1 MCGIVGYFGAAQ
13 LDLTK
18 AASTILHRGPDMQNI
33 TAGRNWKVAFNRLA
47 IFDLSANAMQPFAH
61 DGVTVFLNGEIYNYV
76 ELRAEHANEFTC
88 HTHCDVEIVPFLFRK
103 YGVNFLNKLNGAFA
117 VVIIDEATGTNYLVR
132 DRYGKRP
139 LYYTNQDGCLFFAS
153 ETKALRPLVA
163 LKPDKTNLAV
173 NLTSSIL
180 IQPLSLYEEVFL
192 VNPGAYIQYN
202 ANGHRECRWYQPN
215 ITVRPQSFHEVEEKF
230 IALYK
235 DSIRLRHRGDV
246 PVGIFL
252 SGGLDSTSIA
262 HFSHQQPMADFHL
275 ITASI
280 EGKAEWESVT
290 TDTLI
295 RDRFCGELGRKRI
308 DVKIN
313 FDFWNR
319 SIVRIVEGQES
330 LFVNNGNLVFHA
342 LAQAANAAGVKV
354 ALSGLGGDELF
365 GGYPWSS
372 YARWFPPAI
381 MRQFLFRNSGDFA
394 NEIYTALARLNN
406 RITGNKAATF
416 FRLVAQAQVWHA
428 QSISSQFAPYLL
440 HESRDITGRIH
451 QYSREYFRWARTAVK
466 DDVLNQFNLAFIFTV
481 LGHQIEASELP
492 AAKYAIDGRSPLL
505 DYRLMEY
512 MMSVPDQMKI
522 KEGQKGLFRQILSKY
537 LPPYITDAPKSG
549 PTPNQHQWLQDDKF
563 RREVKGF
570 LWRNRHLISELL
582 SPQVAQLVAQD
593 YIYQAKYK
601 TMMVFS
607 LISFVLW
614 AKLHVENS
622 IADTSITFRELATS

>member
-1 MCGIVGYFGAAQ
+1 MCGIVGYFGEAQ
-13 LDLTK
+13 LDLTE
-18 AASTILHRGPDMQNI
+18 AASKILHRGPDMQNI

-47 IFDLSANAMQPFAH
+47 IFDLTANGMQPFAH
-61 DGVTVFLNGEIYNYV
+61 AGVTVFLNGEIYNHL
-76 ELRAEHANEFTC
+76 ELRAEHAHEFTC
-88 HTHCDVEIVPFLFRK
+88 HSHCDVEIVPFLFRK

-117 VVIIDEATGTNYLVR
+117 IVIIDEVTGTHYLVR
-132 DRYGKRP
+132 DRYGKKP

-163 LKPDKTNLAV
+163 LKPDKTNLAI

-262 HFSHQQPMADFHL
+262 HFSHQQPKADFQL

-295 RDRFCGELGRKRI
+295 RDRFCAELGRERTNA
-308 DVKIN
+308 KIN

-319 SIVRIVEGQES
+319 NILRIVESQES
-330 LFVNNGNLVFHA
+330 IFVNNGNLIFHA
-342 LAQAANAAGVKV
+342 MASAAHANGAKIILTGC
-354 ALSGLGGDELF
+354 GGDELF
-365 GGYPWSS
+365 GGYPW
-372 YARWFPPAI
+372 YKYMRWFPPAI
-381 MRQFLFRNSGDFA
+381 MRQFLFRDSGDFA

-406 RITGNKAATF
+406 RLTGNKAATF

-428 QSISSQFAPYLL
+428 QSMSPQFAPYLL
-440 HESRDITGRIH
+440 HKSRDITDRIH
-451 QYSREYFRWARTAVK
+451 QYSREYSRWAQTAINN
-466 DDVLNQFNLAFIFTV
+466 DLLNQVNSATIFTMMGSEV
-481 LGHQIEASELP
+481 EALDIP
-492 AAKYAIDGRSPLL
+492 GAKYSLDCRSPFL
-505 DYRLMEY
+505 DYRLFEY

-522 KEGQKGLFRQILSKY
+522 NGGSKGLQRQILSKY
-537 LPPYITDAPKSG
+537 LPPYVTDAPKSG
-549 PTPNQHQWLQDDKF
+549 PTPNLHLWLQNDKF
-563 RREVKGF
+563 RREVKYF
-570 LWRNRHLISELL
+570 LGRNRDLISELL

-614 AKLHVENS
+614 AKLHVETS

>member
-1 MCGIVGYFGAAQ
+1 MCGIVGYFGEAQ
-13 LDLTK
+13 LDLTE
-18 AASTILHRGPDMQNI
+18 AASKILHRGPDMQNI

-47 IFDLSANAMQPFAH
+47 IFDLSANGMQPFTH
-61 DGVTVFLNGEIYNYV
+61 DRVTVFLNGEIYNHL
-76 ELRAEHANEFTC
+76 ELRAEHAHEFTC

-117 VVIIDEATGTNYLVR
+117 IVIIDEATGANYLVR
-132 DRYGKRP
+132 DRYGKKP
-139 LYYTNQDGCLFFAS
+139 LYYTNQNGCLFFAS
-153 ETKALRPLVA
+153 ETKALRPLVT
-163 LKPDKTNLAV
+163 LKPDKINLAV
-173 NLTSSIL
+173 NLSSSIL
-180 IQPLSLYEEVFL
+180 IQPLSLYEGVFQ
-192 VNPGAYIQYN
+192 VNPGAYIQHN
-202 ANGHRECRWYQPN
+202 ASRHWECRWYQPN
-215 ITVRPQSFHEVEEKF
+215 ITVRPQTFNEVEETF
-230 IALYK
+230 IALFK

-262 HFSHQQPMADFHL
+262 HFSHQQPGADFQL

-290 TDTLI
+290 TDTLV
-295 RDRFCGELGRKRI
+295 RDRFCSELGREQINAKI
-308 DVKIN
+308 D

-319 SIVRIVEGQES
+319 NIVRIVESQENI
-330 LFVNNGNLVFHA
+330 FVNNGNLIFHA
-342 LAQAANAAGVKV
+342 MASAANANGAKIILTGN
-354 ALSGLGGDELF
+354 GGDELF
-365 GGYPWSS
+365 GGYPFHK
-372 YARWFPPAI
+372 YLRWFQPAI
-381 MRQFLFRNSGDFA
+381 MRQFLFRNSGSVA
-394 NEIYTALARLNN
+394 NEIYPALAQLNN

-416 FRLVAQAQVWHA
+416 FRLLAQAQVWHS
-428 QSISSQFAPYLL
+428 QSLSSQFAPYLL
-440 HESRDITGRIH
+440 HNSQDITDRIH
-451 QYSREYFRWARTAVK
+451 QYSREYFRWAQTAING
-466 DDVLNQFNLAFIFTV
+466 DLLNQVNFANIFTIM
-481 LGHQIEASELP
+481 GGENEALDIP
-492 AAKYAIDGRSPLL
+492 GAKYSLDCRSPFL
-505 DYRLMEY
+505 DYRLFEY
-512 MMSVPDQMKI
+512 MMSVPDKMKMSS
-522 KEGQKGLFRQILSKY
+522 GPKGLQRQILSKY
-537 LPPYITDAPKSG
+537 LPPYVTDAPKSG

-570 LWRNRHLISELL
+570 LCRNRDLISELL